1 MNKYVEL
8 LQAMNNFGNV
18 AVAFVGVM
26 RDHDISELIKL
37 KKVYQDL
44 IEVVE
49 KYYKPD
55 NNIERRFDEYI
66 KWLALFF
73 NDINKVKQLVTVLE
87 QTTVSNY
94 TDSNDFFFKK
104 LFGMKQ
110 NIHRLRSFPIIAF
123 ENHFD
128 NMREWIDEMKRNPHK
143 KILSFDPVK
152 NNLLKQIS
160 NALDIAILNTSLP
173 ISKYRELDH
182 YDYKYALLKKFEPSW
197 LDAENGIKKR
207 WLEQLVAF

>member
-18 AVAFVGVM
+18 AEAFVGVT
-26 RDHDISELIKL
+26 RDHDISKLIEL

-44 IEVVE
+44 MNFVS
-49 KYYKPD
+49 KHYKS
-55 NNIERRFDEYI
+55 NNDIERRFDEYI

-73 NDINKVKQLVTVLE
+73 NDINDIKQLVTMLE
-87 QTTVSNY
+87 QTTVPNY
-94 TDSNDFFFKK
+94 TDNNDFFFNR
-104 LFGMKQ
+104 LFGMKRS
-110 NIHRLRSFPIIAF
+110 ILRMQTFPIIVF

-128 NMREWIDEMKRNPHK
+128 NMRIWIDEMKRNPQK

-160 NALDIAILNTSLP
+160 NALDIAILNIGLP
-173 ISKYRELDH
+173 ISKYREIDR

-197 LDAENGIKKR
+197 LDAENGIKKQ
-207 WLEQLVAF
+207 WLEQLVAL